1 MSLQRLFNLYHI
13 TFLTAAIFC
22 SCKSGTVNLFKPASP
37 HEQYQ
42 RKLVTAGLDKTSM
55 GSAWIVSGYQSIQKP
70 LQITIPYRETGY
82 FAAEKISAVSYR
94 FAAFRGQK
102 IGVKITKKPM
112 DQFTI
117 YADVWEQPEGQQMR
131 LLASADTLNNHLVFE
146 VKSSGVLFLRL
157 QPELLRSGQYTLE
170 ISVGPSLSFP
180 VKSAGSRNIHSIYG
194 DGRDA
199 NARKHEG
206 IDIFAPFRTPAI
218 AAAEGTVIRVNENNL
233 GGKVVWLRPKNQ
245 DFTLY
250 YAHLDQQIATEGQ
263 SVLPGDTLGL
273 IGNTGNARTTPPHLH
288 FGIYASE
295 GTVDP
300 FPFVNTVI
308 PAAKSINAPLEN
320 INTIMRTVGNSNLYN
335 SPYNG
340 STKIQSLL
348 PGTILTVAA
357 ANNNWYTVELPNGQ
371 LGFLQSKSL
380 ISTRKAMREL
390 KLNTKQ
396 LALYDMPDSLA
407 AVKKSLSNVKNVELL
422 GIFGTYYFV
431 RNNGNET
438 GWIAIE

>member
-1 MSLQRLFNLYHI
+1 MSLHQFTKLRYLPL
-13 TFLTAAIFC
+13 LTVALFC
-22 SCKSGTVNLFKPASP
+22 SCKSGTVNLFKPVSP

-82 FAAEKISAVSYR
+82 FAAEKISAASYR
-94 FAAFRGQK
+94 FTAVKGQK
-102 IGVKITKKPM
+102 IAVNITKKPLE
-112 DQFTI
+112 QFTI
-117 YADVWEQPEGQQMR
+117 YADVWEQPEGQQMK
-131 LLASADTLNNHLVFE
+131 LLASADTLNSPLVFE
-146 VKSSGVLFLRL
+146 AKSTGLLFLRL

-180 VKSAGSRNIHSIYG
+180 VKSSGSKNIGSIYG

-218 AAAEGTVIRVNENNL
+218 AAAEGTVTRVNENNL

-245 DFTLY
+245 DYTLY

-263 SVLPGDTLGL
+263 VVFPGDTLGL
-273 IGNTGNARTTPPHLH
+273 IGNTGNAKTTPPHLH
-288 FGIYASE
+288 FGIYTSQ

-300 FPFVNTVI
+300 FPYVNTVI
-308 PAAKSINAPLEN
+308 PAAKAINAPLN
-320 INTIMRTVGNSNLYN
+320 NLNTLMRTVGNSSLYN
-335 SPYNG
+335 SPDN
-340 STKIQSLL
+340 SSAKIQSLL
-348 PGTILTVAA
+348 PGTILTIAA
-357 ANNNWYTVELPNGQ
+357 ANSNWYTVELPNGE
-371 LGFLQSKSL
+371 LGFVQSKSL
-380 ISTRKAMREL
+380 ISTLKPLRKL

-396 LALYDMPDSLA
+396 LALYNTPDSLA
-407 AVKKSLSNVKNVELL
+407 AVKKNLVNGMSVELL
-422 GIFGTYYFV
+422 GNFERYHFI
-431 RNNGNET
+431 RNVDNET
-438 GWIAIE
+438 GWITIE